1 MLVLKKDS
9 KYGILYMKLRKEV
22 NIVSEND
29 KKFEDYF
36 KIIKHKLPYWDELP
50 EIDLYMDQ
58 VVALMEKYMSFHKND
73 ENAKIITNSMINNYV
88 KLGIMPAPVRKKYSK
103 EHIAYLIIICC
114 LKQALP
120 ISDIK
125 DLIEIRVK
133 RTSIEETLNFFSD
146 LYDSVFNT
154 VIAIGKKYSQRYIGE
169 DELFTDTA
177 LYMAMGSSSSKY
189 IASQIVELN
198 KENLNK

>member
-1 MLVLKKDS
+1 MPKV
-9 KYGILYMKLRKEV
+9 E
-22 NIVSEND
+22 

-58 VVALMEKYMSFHKND
+58 VVALMEKYMSFHKTD
-73 ENAKIITNSMINNYV
+73 ESTKLITNSMINNYV
-88 KLGIMPAPVRKKYSK
+88 KLGIMPAPVKKRYSR

-125 DLIEIRVK
+125 DLIENRVQ

-154 VIAIGKKYSQRYIGE
+154 VIAIGKKYSQRNSAE
-169 DELFTDTA
+169 DELFIDTA

-189 IASQIVELN
+189 IASQIVDLN
-198 KENLNK
+198 KQNIKK

>member
-1 MLVLKKDS
+1 MS
-9 KYGILYMKLRKEV
+9 KV
-22 NIVSEND
+22 D

-58 VVALMEKYMSFHKND
+58 VVALMEKYMSFHKTD
-73 ENAKIITNSMINNYV
+73 ENTKIITNSMINNYV
-88 KLGIMPAPVRKKYSK
+88 KLGIMPAPVKKKYSR
-103 EHIAYLIIICC
+103 EHMAYLIIICC

-120 ISDIK
+120 ISEIK

-154 VIAIGKKYSQRYIGE
+154 VIAIGKKYSKVVQ
-169 DELFTDTA
+169 DDMFADTA

-189 IASQIVELN
+189 IASQIVGLN
-198 KENLNK
+198 KGNTNK